1 LSFFY
6 TVATSLQYPI
16 LDGTMH
22 NGTIDKCITVPYT
35 KANDERFPLTPGG
48 DMPLRYD
55 LQWRMSPFGRR
66 QR

>member
-1 LSFFY
+1 M
-6 TVATSLQYPI
+6 

-22 NGTIDKCITVPYT
+22 NGTIDKCITIPYT
-35 KANDERFPLTPGG
+35 SANNERFPLTPGG

-55 LQWRMSPFGRR
+55 LQWRMLPFGQR